1 MKYIVGLGNPNEEYE
16 GTRHNIGRDFV
27 KDFGRKNKFPEFEY
41 DKKINAQISEGKIG
55 KEKVMLILP
64 DTYMNKSGASLKK
77 YITSVKKA
85 KDLVVIHDDIDMA
98 IGKLKIVFGKKSGG
112 HKGVES
118 IKRAIKT
125 TDFVRFKIGISP
137 VTPKGKIKKPS
148 GEEKVIKHVL
158 GKWNDK
164 EKAVL
169 KKTQKH
175 VLGAIEATIKDGY
188 LSAMN
193 GFN

>member
-27 KDFGRKNKFPEFEY
+27 KDFGKKNKFPEFEY

-55 KEKVMLILP
+55 KEKVLLILP
-64 DTYMNKSGASLKK
+64 DTYMNKSGGALKK
-77 YITSVKKA
+77 YITSIKKA
-85 KDLVVIHDDIDMA
+85 KDLVVVHDDIDMA
-98 IGKLKIVFGKKSGG
+98 IGKLKIVFGKNSGG
-112 HKGVES
+112 HRGVES
-118 IKRAIKT
+118 VRKSIKT
-125 TDFVRFKIGISP
+125 TNFVRIKIGISP
-137 VTPKGKIKKPS
+137 VTPKGKVKKPS
-148 GEEKVIKHVL
+148 GEDKVIKHVL

-164 EKAVL
+164 EKGVL
-169 KKTQKH
+169 KKIQKNT
-175 VLGAIEATIKDGY
+175 LGALDSIVVDGY

>member
-1 MKYIVGLGNPNEEYE
+1 MKYIVGLGNPDKEYS

-27 KDFGRKNKFPEFEY
+27 EDFRKKFDLPEFEY

-55 KEKVMLILP
+55 KEKVICILP
-64 DTYMNKSGASLKK
+64 DTYMNKSGAALKK
-77 YITSVKKA
+77 YVTSVKKA
-85 KDLVVIHDDIDMA
+85 KDLTVVHDDLDMA
-98 IGKLKIVFGKKSGG
+98 MGKLKIVFGKKSGG
-112 HKGVES
+112 HRGVES
-118 IKRAIKT
+118 VKKAIKT
-125 TDFVRFKIGISP
+125 TNFVRIKIGISP

-164 EKAVL
+164 EKVEL
-169 KKTQKH
+169 KKTKKNII
-175 VLGAIEATIKDGY
+175 GALECIVTDGH
-188 LSAMN
+188 LRAMN